1 MIRPATPADIP
12 QVSAI
17 YEEIITNEEQ
27 TRSYTNWVRGV
38 YPTAETARN
47 ALKEG
52 WLYVLEE
59 DGLILATA
67 ILNHV
72 QLPEYK
78 DIPWQY
84 PGQGDEIFVIHTLC
98 VPPSRSGRGLARQFV
113 AFAEDL
119 AAQKGCTALRLDT
132 YEGNLPAAGLYTKL
146 GWRYAGS
153 AHFLFQG
160 AIPEVLKCFEKQT
173 ALSV

>member
-1 MIRPATPADIP
+1 MIRLAAAADIP
-12 QVSAI
+12 QVAAI
-17 YEEIITNEEQ
+17 YEEILTSQEQ
-27 TRSYTNWVRGV
+27 SVNYTNWVRGV

-59 DGLILATA
+59 DGLIQATA

-72 QLPEYK
+72 QLPEYAE
-78 DIPWQY
+78 IPWQF
-84 PGQGDEIFVIHTLC
+84 PGEGDGVLVIHTLC
-98 VPPSRSGRGLARQFV
+98 VPPSRAGRGLARQFV

-119 AAQKGCTALRLDT
+119 AARRGCTALRLDT
-132 YEGNLPAAGLYTKL
+132 YEGNLPAAALYTKL

-160 AIPEVLKCFEKQT
+160 AIPEVLKCFEKQV
-173 ALSV
+173 APV

>member
-1 MIRPATPADIP
+1 MIRLAVQADIP

-17 YEEIITNEEQ
+17 YEEILANEEQ
-27 TRSYTNWVRGV
+27 TQSYTNWVRGV

-59 DGLILATA
+59 DGLIQATA

-84 PGQGDEIFVIHTLC
+84 PGEGDGVLVIHTLC
-98 VPPSRSGRGLARQFV
+98 VPPSRSGRGLARRFV
-113 AFAEDL
+113 AFAEEL
-119 AAQKGCTALRLDT
+119 AAR
-132 YEGNLPAAGLYTKL
+132 
-146 GWRYAGS
+146 
-153 AHFLFQG
+153 
-160 AIPEVLKCFEKQT
+160 
-173 ALSV
+173 